1 MYNSAYMWNLEKQSQ
16 LTYILII
23 NREID
28 VENKHMHTIRGRE
41 GGVNG
46 KIGTDIYTLLC
57 KKQVT
62 AENLLYQHRELNSVL
77 CGDLNKQE
85 IQKEGI

>member
-1 MYNSAYMWNLEKQSQ
+1 MYNSAYMWNLGKQNQ
-16 LTYILII
+16 LTYIQIR

-28 VENKHMHTIRGRE
+28 VENKHMHTTRGRE

-46 KIGTDIYTLLC
+46 KIGIDIYTLLC

-62 AENLLYQHRELNSVL
+62 DENLLYQHRELNSVL
-77 CGDLNKQE
+77 CGDLNKKE
-85 IQKEGI
+85 IPKEGI